1 MNIFN
6 MIGLMY
12 SISAMTTADI
22 FHREASILMHLE
34 ATFRFC
40 FNICMCVYVFIT
52 YLYTF
57 LNLFFCCIIICHMTL
72 NMIDVICLGLIQHHL
87 LRRNLIICMVSC
99 HLNIQIHHHQWY
111 EHGLG
116 EKG

>member
-1 MNIFN
+1 

-72 NMIDVICLGLIQHHL
+72 NMIDVICLGSLYGLIDSQIDSTSSSTQEFN
-87 LRRNLIICMVSC
+87 NL
-99 HLNIQIHHHQWY
+99 
-111 EHGLG
+111 HGILSS
-116 EKG
+116 KYTDTPPPVV